1 MRTERAT
8 RPLLLLAAVVI
19 IAGCSFQ
26 FLYRQLDWLVPWYVS
41 DYIELNGVQQSEL
54 EQQLGQ
60 QLRWHCSTQLQ
71 HYAVW
76 LRSLHDTADAFSRRQ
91 LERHYRQTQ
100 AYWAELAGRI
110 AEGAAPILITAS
122 EPQLEALAHNLERHN
137 RELEQEYQALEP
149 AERLQ
154 RRRERMVR
162 TLERWLGELTTAQ
175 QQLVAD
181 WSQGLGEVDVAAWMM
196 NRRRWQQALVATVR
210 DSDERTE
217 LSRRL
222 RGLLVEPE
230 QHWSEAYRREQQRRV
245 ALTLDLLAAVA
256 AAMSASQQAHLKHEL
271 LGWAG
276 QFDSLACAPDR
287 D

>member
-1 MRTERAT
+1 MHSERAA
-8 RPLLLLAAVVI
+8 RLLLLAAVVI
-19 IAGCSFQ
+19 VAGCSFQ

-71 HYAVW
+71 HYALW
-76 LRSLHDTADAFSRRQ
+76 LRGLHDTPDAFSRRQ

-110 AEGAAPILITAS
+110 AEGAAPILVTAS
-122 EPQLEALAHNLERHN
+122 EPQLDALAQNLEQHN

-154 RRRERMVR
+154 RRRERMTR
-162 TLERWLGELTTAQ
+162 TLERWLGELTTSQ
-175 QQLVAD
+175 QQRVAD
-181 WSQGLGEVDVAAWMM
+181 WSQGLGEVDVVAWMT
-196 NRRRWQQALVATVR
+196 NRRRWQQALVAAIR
-210 DSDERTE
+210 ESHERTV

-222 RGLLVEPE
+222 RSLLVEPE
-230 QHWSEAYRREQQRRV
+230 LQWSEAYRDEQQRRV

-256 AAMSASQQAHLKHEL
+256 ATLTPTQEAHLKHEL
-271 LGWAG
+271 LSWAG
-276 QFDSLACAPDR
+276 QFDSLACARNSD
-287 D
+287 